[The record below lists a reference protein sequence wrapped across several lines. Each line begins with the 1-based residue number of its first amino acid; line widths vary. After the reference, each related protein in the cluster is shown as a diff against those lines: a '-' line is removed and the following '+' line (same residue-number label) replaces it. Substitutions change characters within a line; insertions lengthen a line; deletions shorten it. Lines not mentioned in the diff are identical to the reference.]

1 MRSSTGAAI
10 AYAAHLGGALFG
22 WLYVK
27 FLPRK
32 GLGFATSERYYGLRN
47 SYYKWKRRR
56 AARKFEVY
64 MRKHDK
70 GEYFD
75 EYGNYKPPD
84 DKDKGN
90 GGTGKSGWVN

>member
-1 MRSSTGAAI
+1 
-10 AYAAHLGGALFG
+10 
-22 WLYVK
+22 
-27 FLPRK
+27 
-32 GLGFATSERYYGLRN
+32 
-47 SYYKWKRRR
+47 
-56 AARKFEVY
+56 